1 MADSAQIPIFEFTAE
16 ELATK
21 LEENGGGSSE
31 SLELARQAR
40 NLLELFR
47 SWRAVRPGD
56 EERIQVVSALV
67 DLNRRAQEFLSRRW
81 AE

>member
-47 SWRAVRPGD
+47 SAVRPGD
-56 EERIQVVSALV
+56 EERTQAVSALV
-67 DLNRRAQEFLSRRW
+67 DLNRRAQEFLSRRR